1 MFDQYGAQLTH
12 CLGLVPILESWCV
25 WLYDISGVLCFDYC
39 YRNNILITG
48 GLDHNVR
55 IWNPYMP
62 KRAIAVLMGHLDAVT
77 HVQMYR

>member
-1 MFDQYGAQLTH
+1 MLLIFDHHACLLLRYEPAAIIWMFL
-12 CLGLVPILESWCV
+12 
-25 WLYDISGVLCFDYC
+25 GVLCFDYC

-77 HVQMYR
+77 HVQMYRY

>member
-1 MFDQYGAQLTH
+1 MQLPIKA
-12 CLGLVPILESWCV
+12 CLYHLLLSIVLNGGLSSLA
-25 WLYDISGVLCFDYC
+25 GVLCFDYC

-48 GLDHNVR
+48 GLDHNIR

-77 HVQMYR
+77 HVQMYRCV